1 MKYFVDLSPSFT
13 KKELKNNARER
24 ALFFSFFHPSDWI
37 SPSHDAGHS
46 VRFALEPFIYP
57 RQSLRGQQFPFDG
70 APTSVRMHGVQ
81 FNAPEF
87 FRREHALVL
96 LDGRVERVDG
106 VEEHALVEG
115 FVFEVFVVEFVF
127 GGVEA
132 RGVRGRGGVD
142 ASKDASS
149 SKRRRRCSS
158 AISNR

>member
-1 MKYFVDLSPSFT
+1 MLHKFI
-13 KKELKNNARER
+13 
-24 ALFFSFFHPSDWI
+24 SDWI

-70 APTSVRMHGVQ
+70 DADVGQRHGVQ

-132 RGVRGRGGVD
+132 LGVRGRGGVGVEG
-142 ASKDASS
+142 
-149 SKRRRRCSS
+149 RVRF
-158 AISNR
+158 